1 MSPGPS
7 PIVAA
12 ADGSAL
18 RNPVGP
24 AAWCWYV
31 DDSCWAAGGWASA
44 TNNVAELTAIL
55 RLLEATRG
63 TGVPLL
69 VECDS
74 QYAINCATVWIHN
87 WKRRGWQTA
96 DRKPVKNV
104 ELIQAIDAALEGRDV
119 RFEWVR
125 GHTGHPRQEAADLR
139 ARTFAESIDAGRAPN
154 AGPGWRG

>member
-1 MSPGPS
+1 MSSGPS

-24 AAWCWYV
+24 AAWCWYI
-31 DDSCWAAGGWASA
+31 DDACWEAGGWASA

-55 RLLEATRG
+55 RLLDATSG
-63 TGVPLL
+63 TGVPLV

-104 ELIQAIDAALEGRDV
+104 ELWQRLDDAQARHQV
-119 RFEWVR
+119 RWQWVK
-125 GHTGHPRQEAADLR
+125 GHAGHPENERADELAR
-139 ARTFAESIDAGRAPN
+139 AGMAPFK
-154 AGPGWRG
+154 R